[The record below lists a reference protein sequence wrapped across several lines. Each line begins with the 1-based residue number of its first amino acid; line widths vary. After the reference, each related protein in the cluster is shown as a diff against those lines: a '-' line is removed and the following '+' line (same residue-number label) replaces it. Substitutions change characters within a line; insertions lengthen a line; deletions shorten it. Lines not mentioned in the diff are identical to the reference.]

1 MTLLEKP
8 VRRKTRGAYSVLYS
22 RPRQIVVS
30 LMPGDFLE
38 FREAGRRAKF
48 TLTIDG
54 AFKMAARK
62 QALEL
67 AAEKKKQKKLR
78 RKLGEQY
85 GRNVR
90 LSHQV

>member
-48 TLTIDG
+48 VLTIDG
-54 AFKMAARK
+54 AFRMATRK
-62 QALEL
+62 HALEL
-67 AAEKKKQKKLR
+67 AAEKKRQ
-78 RKLGEQY
+78 RKLNKKERGE
-85 GRNVR
+85 
-90 LSHQV
+90 